1 MGDAGGRTQRGLE
14 VDHPPARP
22 ETGSPSTQRPLLRW
36 SIPTIGG
43 LLFAGLFAR
52 WHVLHGALLEDL
64 VVSGRV
70 IELAFTGTFTA
81 VIVIIGAGLALG
93 SFDLPADA
101 HPRVAMR
108 SLTGLLGFAAVIT
121 MYQLVH
127 GAITVEGLTKTYL
140 FGASLGA
147 IGGLLYGMQEAYAVE
162 NAREVERKATKVQ
175 HVEAERARLEY
186 LNNVLRH
193 EVLNNV
199 AVISGYADLAQQ
211 TDDTDRI
218 DEHLETIRR
227 HSDDVTTL
235 IDDVRTLIDVLD
247 PPDDATADRVD
258 LGRLVTTEI
267 ERLRTAHPSVT
278 VSIDAPDDVSVEGDH
293 TLVYVF
299 RNLLNNAVK
308 HNDADDPRIDVT
320 IDRTSDTAVTRIADN
335 GPGIPEG
342 RRDTLFER
350 SGHGNHGLGLYTA
363 ATIVAHHDGGIDL
376 ADTRPDGST
385 FTVTLPRAPDTD
397 TATSTAS
404 TSPPEPRPDGTT
416 RMNPP
421 DPSR

>member
-14 VDHPPARP
+14 DDHPPARP
-22 ETGSPSTQRPLLRW
+22 ETDSRSTQSPLLRW
-36 SIPTIGG
+36 SMPVIGV
-43 LLFAGLFAR
+43 LLVAGLFAR
-52 WHVLHGALLEDL
+52 WHVLHGALIEDL

-70 IELAFTGTFTA
+70 IELAFTGTFAA

-121 MYQLVH
+121 MYQLVT
-127 GAITVEGLTKTYL
+127 GAITVEVLTKTYL

-175 HVEAERARLEY
+175 HVEGERARLEY

-199 AVISGYADLAQQ
+199 AVISGYADLAKR
-211 TDDTDRI
+211 TDDADRI

-227 HSDDVTTL
+227 HSDDMTTL

-247 PPDDATADRVD
+247 TSDDATAERVD
-258 LGRLVTTEI
+258 LVRLVTTEV
-267 ERLRTAHPSVT
+267 ERLKTAHPSVT
-278 VSIDAPDDVSVEGDH
+278 VSIDAPNDVSVEADH

-299 RNLLNNAVK
+299 RNLLNNAVE
-308 HNDADDPRIDVT
+308 HNDATDPGIDVT
-320 IDRTSDTAVTRIADN
+320 IDQTSDTAVIRIADN
-335 GPGIPEG
+335 GPGIPQD

-350 SGHGNHGLGLYTA
+350 SGRGNHGLGLFTA
-363 ATIVAHHDGGIDL
+363 ATIVGHHDGAVDL
-376 ADTRPDGST
+376 VDTGPDGST

-397 TATSTAS
+397 TATPTAT
-404 TSPPEPRPDGTT
+404 TSPPESRPDGTT
-416 RMNPP
+416 RVNPP